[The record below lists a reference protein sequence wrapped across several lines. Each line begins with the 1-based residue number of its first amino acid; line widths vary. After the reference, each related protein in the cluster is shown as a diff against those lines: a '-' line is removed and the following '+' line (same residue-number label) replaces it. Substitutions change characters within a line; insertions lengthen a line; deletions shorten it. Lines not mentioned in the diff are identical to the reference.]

1 MSNGRSTVVGDVLC
15 VLVVGESDVA
25 DAILDSLSAAV
36 SGVSLI
42 RERTIEGALERLD
55 DRDVH
60 CLVCPYV
67 PPADRAAPSDSP
79 LERIADR
86 TDERPIIA
94 VTDRRD
100 AEAALEA
107 GASDVVDRDASA
119 SVLTARVTNAAE
131 GERYRLAT
139 SDGDRKRRA
148 ILESAAAVVWVLDAD
163 GDVEYASP
171 AVEAQMGYTPAELE
185 RTSITRIVHPDD
197 RESLRD
203 TLASVAQAPVGTT
216 ERVSPRLGHADG
228 TWHVSEL
235 TCTNRLADPSVEGIV
250 VTRTGAMSAESA
262 VSGDVRAGLDRLAD
276 GVLALGP
283 RGEIRYANDP
293 AGQLLADF
301 AAPSGDEV
309 SVGTVVWQLLP
320 DDLGGQFADRIREAR
335 TTDSVVAFETTAPS
349 LESPLTIAV
358 HPGDDGVTVILSERS
373 TAATVSTERDRL
385 TLFESVVDALDD
397 GVAVLDD
404 STIRLANPA
413 LATLAGTDELVG
425 RPLEALFADDLAT
438 AVRERAR
445 SPVVRWMGP
454 VTGELATETGRLV
467 DVFVAPLPDPDRT
480 LCVVRDR
487 RGSSGAALA
496 TLSRTAATLRDAHT
510 PSDVRSTVVDA
521 VRETVDA
528 DVAAWYLPVDDG
540 DGLRPA
546 AVAAADRV
554 TADDWGTIEPPPIEP
569 DGTALSACL
578 EDGTPT
584 VFEAAALEDLLA
596 RTGLRAERVLA
607 VPIAQRGVV
616 LATSTEPMAFDG
628 LDFDPLEALSE
639 TAVVALEGVDHAA
652 DLRSCR
658 HARSRLETVA
668 ERVDRLRD
676 AERSLLDADARE
688 TVERRLCE
696 AVRSLTPLESTAEIE
711 LAWVG
716 RVDEG
721 RETVVPATWS
731 GRDGEF
737 LESTAFPL
745 DRRAAG
751 PTGIA
756 ATTREPAGIEDLA
769 AGGSSDADGMRP
781 WRQRPLER
789 GFRSAFSV
797 PLLSGEFR
805 YGTLTAYADR
815 PAAFD
820 DRTRRA
826 CAHLAAVAGSAIGAI
841 ETRRALLA
849 NRITE
854 LEVVMRADA
863 EPLSTIAHRVGDR
876 IDVRAV
882 IPRSSGG
889 STVFCGVSGLDSE
902 AALESVRSVAAVET
916 ASIVGTGTGE
926 TVLEI
931 TVTEPTVAR
940 TVADRGGVVGSITP
954 VDDRTRLVIELGEPI
969 AVRPFVQALER
980 TYSGTHLVARRER
993 DRPTRTARPFDE
1005 LGDHLSERQRRTL
1018 EAAYHSGFFEWPRE
1032 RTGEEVAESLGISQ
1046 PTFSRH
1052 LRLAQRKLFALLF
1065 EDAVGE

>member
-1 MSNGRSTVVGDVLC
+1 M
-15 VLVVGESDVA
+15 LVVGESDSA
-25 DAILDSLSAAV
+25 DAIMDSLSAAV
-36 SGVSLI
+36 SDVSLI
-42 RERTIEGALERLD
+42 RERTIEDALERLD
-55 DRDVH
+55 DHDVH

-67 PPADRAAPSDSP
+67 SPGDRSAPSDSP
-79 LERIADR
+79 LERIVDR

-100 AEAALEA
+100 VEAALDA
-107 GASDVVDRDASA
+107 GASDVVGHDASA
-119 SVLTARVTNAAE
+119 TVLMARVTNAAE
-131 GERYRLAT
+131 CERYRLTT
-139 SDGDRKRRA
+139 SGADRRRRA

-163 GDVEYASP
+163 GAVEYASP

-197 RESLRD
+197 RASLRD
-203 TLASVAQAPVGTT
+203 TLASVAEAPVGTT

-235 TCTNRLADPSVEGIV
+235 SCTNRLADPTVEGLV
-250 VTRTGAMSAESA
+250 VTRTGAMSADSA
-262 VSGDVRAGLDRLAD
+262 ARGDVRAALDRLAD
-276 GVLALGP
+276 GVVALGP
-283 RGEIRYANDP
+283 RGEIRYAND
-293 AGQLLADF
+293 AAVQLLADS
-301 AAPSGDEV
+301 ADLSSDEV
-309 SVGTVVWQLLP
+309 SSGTVVWELMP
-320 DDLGGQFADRIREAR
+320 DDLGGPLSDRIREAR
-335 TTDSVVAFETTAPS
+335 TTDSVVAFETTVPS
-349 LESPLTIAV
+349 LERRLTISV
-358 HPGDDGVTVILSERS
+358 HPGEDGVTVYLSGRPV
-373 TAATVSTERDRL
+373 AATVSTERDRL
-385 TLFESVVDALDD
+385 TLLESVVDALHD
-397 GVAVLDD
+397 GVAVLDG

-413 LATLAGTDELVG
+413 LAALAGTDELVG
-425 RPLEALFADDLAT
+425 RTLEALFADDLAT
-438 AVRERAR
+438 AVRERSR

-454 VTGELATETGRLV
+454 VTGELATETHRPV
-467 DVFVAPLPDPDRT
+467 DVFVAPLPDSDQT

-487 RGSSGAALA
+487 RGSPGAALSI
-496 TLSRTAATLRDAHT
+496 LRRTAVTLREATT

-521 VRETVDA
+521 VRETLDA
-528 DVAAWYLPVDDG
+528 DIAAWYLPLD

-546 AVAAADRV
+546 AVAVADRV
-554 TADDWGTIEPPPIEP
+554 TSDDWGPVEPPSIEP
-569 DGTALSACL
+569 DGTPLSACL

-584 VFEAAALEDLLA
+584 VFEATALEELLA

-607 VPIAQRGVV
+607 VPVDRRGVV
-616 LATSTEPMAFDG
+616 IATSTDPMAFDG
-628 LDFDPLEALSE
+628 LDFDHLEALSE

-652 DLRSCR
+652 DLRACR
-658 HARSRLETVA
+658 HARSRLETIA
-668 ERVDRLRD
+668 EQTDRLRD
-676 AERSLLDADARE
+676 AERSILDADARE
-688 TVERRLCE
+688 AVERRLCD
-696 AVRSLTPLESTAEIE
+696 AVRSLTPLESTGEIE

-731 GRDGEF
+731 GRGGEF

-745 DRRAAG
+745 DRQTAG

-756 ATTREPAGIEDLA
+756 AITREPADIEDLEA
-769 AGGSSDADGMRP
+769 SGPSDADEVRP

-789 GFRSAFSV
+789 GFRSVLSV
-797 PLLSGEFR
+797 PLTSGEFR
-805 YGTLTAYADR
+805 YGTLTAYADL

-826 CAHLAAVAGSAIGAI
+826 CEHLAAVAGSAIGAI

-854 LEVVMRADA
+854 LEVVMRTDA
-863 EPLSTIAHRVGDR
+863 EPLSSIAHRVGDR

-889 STVFCGVSGLDSE
+889 STVFCAVSGLDSD
-902 AALESVRSVAAVET
+902 ATLESVRSTAAVET
-916 ASIVGTGTGE
+916 ASVVGTGNGD

-931 TVTEPTVAR
+931 AVTEPTVAR
-940 TVADRGGVVGSITP
+940 TIADHGGVLESLTP

-993 DRPTRTARPFDE
+993 DRPTRTTRPFDQ
-1005 LGDHLSERQRRTL
+1005 LSDRLSERQRRTL

-1032 RTGEEVAESLGISQ
+1032 HTGEEVAESLGISQ

-1065 EDAVGE
+1065 EDAREE